1 MKEKIMKLIDVKS
14 LVTLSVIGVFEF
26 LVIYTTVT
34 GKDVSDQ
41 MFLLFSNAVTM
52 ILTFFFTKKL
62 SKDNESI

>member
-62 SKDNESI
+62 KDKESI